1 MFLLFLSVT
10 SIQCISES
18 RRIPRASAKEF
29 SETVNNLKY
38 IATISSAISL
48 EIGLIDGSISPYSAI
63 SDLLRMGS
71 VKPEDMA
78 GIDSKTINDAL
89 EKLEK
94 LSENKPDEMIEKR
107 FVDLEEMRIK
117 ESNEPST
124 ISGLKEYQ
132 DALKA
137 VEDLEG
143 LKQSLT
149 DIKKNLKTLETQF
162 GSLKEADI
170 DSASGF
176 MITITNFLSKLESD
190 AKSFDATLTRLY
202 NVKKIQESS
211 KALLNALSEENEK
224 QTNAQQRSALTDEN
238 VASLLENFNK
248 AFDVSKS
255 VAASLPSF
263 KSIRDLVS
271 SRQPAFH
278 HKFQYTSGLPSGPR
292 DLASLKSNLQNR
304 WVVDRISNHTVV
316 IPNLEK
322 AFSPFSSLADKLKSV
337 ESLWSSLTNK
347 TVQKS
352 INEVITTVQ
361 QFGEVSTLADGL
373 PDAANQLKMCDAL
386 RNPKSFEKQLK
397 SVQNVMET
405 LNKEVKDISNFS
417 YINQFKNLSS
427 VKIHFNVKNLPDDK
441 IQELASN
448 IIKSLKTNSNK
459 KIKTLEKNLKNLE
472 KDVSSLLNTIS
483 NTTLI
488 TNVETQLDT
497 LQKEMTS
504 FSTCLIEINTKGIY
518 SFSIAHFSS
527 FTIYIYI
534 AGQPVK
540 HTIEALQK
548 TRAFSIDP
556 NTKSTIDSIV
566 KSGGELA
573 KLKTKAEDFK
583 KIEDKAVKVLNGAFP
598 ESAVVSQKLGL
609 GVQGLEAIGKA
620 LETKEKL
627 NKLTEGLQKAQMGSL
642 REAQQKAIQDS
653 QKLPE
658 TFKSID
664 EFVTSLNGKKS
675 AADFNSLRSI
685 FEKASKVKGID
696 IDMKIL
702 REVAES
708 LKLPFDDGLEALDLN
723 FARFKIADSVP
734 SLVAM
739 DEFFMKYAE
748 AMTKPKPA
756 DTPSSQNEPET
767 ATLNLIEKLELSLC
781 FVLGFF
787 VFLMIIVVLLMLKE
801 WKDGKERRKEE
812 ERKQKRE
819 VERKRKEEEVAK
831 KEKETNP
838 DTNLENGT
846 PSDVQNGPLWAFVA
860 KCEKVVFV
868 LRAVS

>member
-1 MFLLFLSVT
+1 MKWMAITFLLFLSVT

-18 RRIPRASAKEF
+18 RRIPRASGNRHFYPNFPKNLFILDKEF

-149 DIKKNLKTLETQF
+149 DITETLRKLSQNLKDLSNTKKPDNALGFMMTIYT
-162 GSLKEADI
+162 SLKEIEDTA
-170 DSASGF
+170 
-176 MITITNFLSKLESD
+176 N
-190 AKSFDATLTRLY
+190 SFDATLTQL
-202 NVKKIQESS
+202 
-211 KALLNALSEENEK
+211 
-224 QTNAQQRSALTDEN
+224 TNAEQIREASKLFLKSLNEEKTTQSKKNSHPALTDEN

-248 AFDVSKS
+248 AFDISKS
-255 VAASLPSF
+255 VASSLPGF

-271 SRQPAFH
+271 SRQPSFH

-292 DLASLKSNLQNR
+292 DLALLKSNLR
-304 WVVDRISNHTVV
+304 TPWVADRIFNHTFVV
-316 IPNLEK
+316 PNLEK
-322 AFSPFSSLADKLKSV
+322 AFLPFGSLTTTLKSV
-337 ESLWSSLTNK
+337 ESSLWSLDDETIRKSVDEVVNTCLLFGNNSISADEISNIVNELKKCDSLQNPTSFE
-347 TVQKS
+347 QKL
-352 INEVITTVQ
+352 E
-361 QFGEVSTLADGL
+361 
-373 PDAANQLKMCDAL
+373 AL
-386 RNPKSFEKQLK
+386 RGTI
-397 SVQNVMET
+397 VI
-405 LNKEVKDISNFS
+405 LNKEVSAISNFS
-417 YINQFKNLSS
+417 YIDQFKNLSS
-427 VKIHFNVKNLPDDK
+427 VIAHFDTENLPNK
-441 IQELASN
+441 NAEKALASN
-448 IIKSLKTNSNK
+448 TMKILKTNSD
-459 KIKTLEKNLKNLE
+459 IKTFRENAAKFS
-472 KDVSSLLNTIS
+472 KDVNSLLDFIS
-483 NTTLI
+483 NSKSPS
-488 TNVETQLDT
+488 NVKTQLDNV
-497 LQKEMTS
+497 QKEMNE
-504 FSTCLIEINTKGIY
+504 FSTCLTDIKTKGDFQFFIFHYHLKNTSRY
-518 SFSIAHFSS
+518 SFLSHY
-527 FTIYIYI
+527 IYICI

-540 HTIEALQK
+540 QIIEALQK

-609 GVQGLEAIGKA
+609 GVQGLEAIEKA
-620 LETKEKL
+620 LEAKGRLKKL
-627 NKLTEGLQKAQMGSL
+627 AEGLQKAQPNKLS
-642 REAQQKAIQDS
+642 APQKKAIQDI
-653 QKLPE
+653 QQLPE
-658 TFKSID
+658 IFKSID
-664 EFVTSLNGKKS
+664 EFVTFLDGQNIKS
-675 AADFNSLRSI
+675 TSDLNSLRSI
-685 FEKASKVKGID
+685 FEKASKVKGVD

-708 LKLPFDDGLEALDLN
+708 LKLPFDDDLEALDFN

-756 DTPSSQNEPET
+756 DTPSSQNEPDT
-767 ATLNLIEKLELSLC
+767 ATWSFNEKL
-781 FVLGFF
+781 
-787 VFLMIIVVLLMLKE
+787 
-801 WKDGKERRKEE
+801 
-812 ERKQKRE
+812 
-819 VERKRKEEEVAK
+819 
-831 KEKETNP
+831 
-838 DTNLENGT
+838 
-846 PSDVQNGPLWAFVA
+846 
-860 KCEKVVFV
+860 
-868 LRAVS
+868 